1 MHKRSFT
8 RGFAAGVGVKVLCS
22 VVFTMVLAGIVHA
35 GDPAQAGSV
44 VRDGKFPTFS
54 GAWFTSQFLVLIGA
68 VLAGA
73 ASSHWSERRSWAAPL
88 ALALLW
94 LVWSAA
100 KVDAGQPVSV
110 VAFRV
115 SVSSVG
121 ILLGALVYQRW
132 GRESD
137 V

>member
-22 VVFTMVLAGIVHA
+22 VVFTVVLAGIVHA
-35 GDPAQAGSV
+35 GDPALEASL
-44 VRDGKFPTFS
+44 VREGRFPAFS
-54 GAWFTSQFLVLIGA
+54 GAWLTGQILVLTGA

-73 ASSHWSERRSWAAPL
+73 ASSHWSERGSWAAPL

-110 VAFRV
+110 VVFRV
-115 SVSSVG
+115 SVSSIG

-137 V
+137 A